1 MTDTVH
7 LLKDSAR
14 QTADR
19 MISLIYP
26 LRCPVCDRPV
36 RPYGE
41 DICLPC
47 MKRLKALKPP
57 FCERCGKKISAP
69 SGICTDCSR
78 NDHIFTRCRSAFEY
92 DTVRA
97 AIYRFKYLGRR
108 EYAHV
113 FAEMTHRILAD
124 YLAGIR
130 PDAITFVPLSREKE
144 RTRGYNQAR
153 DYAGELSKLMNIPL
167 LDDALIRVRNTA
179 PMKLLTP
186 QERLKN
192 LKNAF
197 KSGQNVVKSKSI
209 LLVDD
214 IYTTGATMD
223 ECARVLFDA
232 GANKVY
238 CVTLASG
245 KGV

>member
-78 NDHIFTRCRSAFEY
+78 NDHLLCIEFEKCASVDVGY
-92 DTVRA
+92 FLSVDLNRKSEGITAVTAAQYRYRA
-97 AIYRFKYLGRR
+97 
-108 EYAHV
+108 V
-113 FAEMTHRILAD
+113 
-124 YLAGIR
+124 
-130 PDAITFVPLSREKE
+130 
-144 RTRGYNQAR
+144 
-153 DYAGELSKLMNIPL
+153 
-167 LDDALIRVRNTA
+167 
-179 PMKLLTP
+179 
-186 QERLKN
+186 
-192 LKNAF
+192 
-197 KSGQNVVKSKSI
+197 
-209 LLVDD
+209 
-214 IYTTGATMD
+214 
-223 ECARVLFDA
+223 
-232 GANKVY
+232 
-238 CVTLASG
+238 
-245 KGV
+245 

>member
-1 MTDTVH
+1 MTGTVH

-14 QTADR
+14 QTAAR

-41 DICLPC
+41 DICLAC
-47 MKRLKALKPP
+47 MKKLKALKQP
-57 FCERCGKKISAP
+57 FCEKCGKKISKP
-69 SGICTDCSR
+69 TGICMDCSR
-78 NDHIFTRCRSAFEY
+78 REHTFTRCRSAFEY

-97 AIYRFKYLGRR
+97 SIYRFKYLGRR
-108 EYAHV
+108 EYSKV
-113 FAEMTHRILAD
+113 FAEMTDRILAD
-124 YLAGIR
+124 YLYGVR
-130 PDAITFVPLSREKE
+130 PDAIVPVPLSREKE

-153 DYAGELSKLMNIPL
+153 AYAGELSKLMNIPL

-179 PMKLLTP
+179 PMKLLP
-186 QERLKN
+186 PPERAKN

-223 ECARVLFDA
+223 ECAKVLFEA
-232 GANKVY
+232 GADKVY
-238 CVTLASG
+238 CVALASG

>member
-1 MTDTVH
+1 MTDTVR
-7 LLKDSAR
+7 LLTGFMR

-19 MISLIYP
+19 LITLIYP

-36 RPYGE
+36 RPFGCE
-41 DICLPC
+41 ICSDCLG
-47 MKRLKALKPP
+47 KLKGLKSP
-57 FCERCGKKISAP
+57 FCEKCGKSISGQGYIFA
-69 SGICTDCSR
+69 DCGR
-78 NDHIFTRCRSAFEY
+78 VHHVFDRCRSAFEY
-92 DTVRA
+92 DTVKA
-97 AIYRFKYLGRR
+97 AVYRFKYLGRR
-108 EYAHV
+108 EYAHG
-113 FAEMTHRILAD
+113 FAVMTQKILAD
-124 YLAGIR
+124 YLGGIK
-130 PDAITFVPLSREKE
+130 PDAIVPVPLSGQKE
-144 RTRGYNQAR
+144 RMRGYNQAGE
-153 DYAGELSKLMNIPL
+153 YARELSKLLDIPL
-167 LDDALIRVRNTA
+167 LDDALVRVRNTA

-223 ECARVLFDA
+223 ACAKVLFDA
-232 GANKVY
+232 GADSVY
-238 CVTLASG
+238 CIALASG